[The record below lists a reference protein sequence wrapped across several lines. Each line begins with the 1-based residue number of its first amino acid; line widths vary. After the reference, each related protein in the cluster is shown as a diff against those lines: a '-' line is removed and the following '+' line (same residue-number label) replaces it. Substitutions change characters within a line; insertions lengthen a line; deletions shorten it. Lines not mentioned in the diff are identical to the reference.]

1 MSTRLEQ
8 AFARMKAENRTGLV
22 AFVTGGDPT
31 LARSGE
37 VIRAVDEGGAD
48 VIEIGVPFSDPLA
61 DGPEIQRSSER
72 ALRAGASLRGV
83 LDLVADLRADVRAPL
98 ILFSYANPVVRYGV
112 EAFAARAAE
121 VGVDGVLLLDLP
133 LEEAQP
139 TRDVF
144 VAHGLA
150 PIFLLSP
157 TTTGE
162 RVRKADELGKGFL
175 YAISRLGV
183 TGVREQVAD
192 DARTLVE
199 RLRQDATLPIA
210 LGFGLSRPE
219 HVRDVGRYA
228 DAAVVGSA
236 LVAQIAKHGDSP
248 ALADEVR
255 SFVRWLREGAPA

>member
-1 MSTRLEQ
+1 MSARIEQ
-8 AFARMKAENRTGLV
+8 AFARMKAEDRTGLV
-22 AFVTGGDPT
+22 AFVSGGDPT
-31 LARSGE
+31 LERSAD

-72 ALRAGASLRGV
+72 ALRSGTTLRGV
-83 LDLVADLRADVRAPL
+83 LDLVGHLRKDVAAPL
-98 ILFSYANPVVRYGV
+98 VLFSYANPVVRFGV
-112 EAFAARAAE
+112 EAFARRAAE

-133 LEEAQP
+133 LEEAGP
-139 TRDVF
+139 TREVL
-144 VAHGLA
+144 VGQGLA

-157 TTTGE
+157 TTTPE
-162 RVRKADELGKGFL
+162 RIRRADDFGRGFL

-183 TGVREQVAD
+183 TGVREQVAT
-192 DARTLVE
+192 DARELVE
-199 RLRQDATLPIA
+199 RIRENARLPVA

-219 HVRDVGRYA
+219 HIRDVGRYA

-236 LVAQIAKHGDSP
+236 LVAQVARHGESP

-255 SFVRWLREGAPA
+255 QFVRWLRGGAAA

>member
-1 MSTRLEQ
+1 MSARLEQ
-8 AFARMKAENRTGLV
+8 AFTRMKAEHRTGLV
-22 AFVTGGDPT
+22 AFVSGGDPT
-31 LARSGE
+31 LERSGD

-72 ALRAGASLRGV
+72 ALKAGATLRGV
-83 LDLVADLRADVRAPL
+83 LDMVGDLRANVAAPL
-98 ILFSYANPVVRYGV
+98 VLFSYANPIVRFGV
-112 EAFAARAAE
+112 EAFAKRAAE

-133 LEEAQP
+133 LEEAGP
-139 TRDVF
+139 TRDVL

-157 TTTGE
+157 TTTGP
-162 RVRKADELGKGFL
+162 RVRKANELGKGFL

-192 DARTLVE
+192 DARALVD
-199 RLRQDATLPIA
+199 RLREDATLPIA

-219 HVRDVGRYA
+219 HIRDVGRFA

-236 LVAQIAKHGDSP
+236 LVAQVAKHGQSP

-255 SFVRWLREGAPA
+255 SFVRWLREGASA